1 MDKKNKCLE
10 KIILSDIIENTNNNF
25 ESKKTLVEN
34 SNLNFDSKRSSIKVN
49 KKFRTQKDVNKY
61 FIVVTNY
68 DEEIKSKNTENIN

>member
-1 MDKKNKCLE
+1 MPRKNYFIRYNRK
-10 KIILSDIIENTNNNF
+10 NTNNNF
-25 ESKKTLVEN
+25 ESKKTLANN
-34 SNLNFDSKRSSIKVN
+34 SNRNFDSKRSSIKVN